1 MKNPLNN
8 GRRPKINY
16 LTVFF
21 IGTTIILLVLLIMN
35 QSKSTKTEEYTS
47 DMILSKIVYLQ
58 ELSLVKYNYTGVISY
73 KDYYKILNINVPLTE
88 KSFLIKYGGYVKAG
102 VDFSRI
108 KVDVDNR
115 SVHVSVPKAKILD
128 TVIDEN
134 SVKVY
139 DESQN
144 AFNPI
149 KITDYN
155 EALKKEKNTM
165 IDDALK
171 QGILKEANEQAKLAI
186 SALLQGLGFE
196 KIEVT
201 EEIALPELH

>member
-1 MKNPLNN
+1 MENQIKKIIF
-8 GRRPKINY
+8 PKANY
-16 LTVFF
+16 LTIFF
-21 IGTTIILLVLLIMN
+21 IITTLVLSVLLVVN
-35 QSKSTKTEEYTS
+35 HSKTSKKEEYNS
-47 DMILSKIVYLQ
+47 DSVLNRIVYLQ
-58 ELSLVKYNYTGVISY
+58 ELSLVKYNYSGVISY

-88 KSFLIKYGGYVKAG
+88 KYFLIKYNGYVKAG

-108 KVDVDNR
+108 KVDVQDE
-115 SVHVSVPKAKILD
+115 SVHVSMPKAKILD
-128 TVIDEN
+128 SVIDEN

-165 IDDALK
+165 VEDALK
-171 QGILKEANEQAKLAI
+171 QGILKEANDQAKLAI
-186 SALLQGLGFE
+186 TALLQGMGF
-196 KIEVT
+196 KNINIT
-201 EEIALPELH
+201 DEINLPVLH

>member
-1 MKNPLNN
+1 MK
-8 GRRPKINY
+8 R
-16 LTVFF
+16 LTSLFF
-21 IGTTIILLVLLIMN
+21 ILIACAAN
-35 QSKSTKTEEYTS
+35 LAAQSN
-47 DMILSKIVYLQ
+47 MVLSKIVYLQ

-115 SVHVSVPKAKILD
+115 NVHVSVPKAKILD

-155 EALKKEKNTM
+155 DALKKEKNTM

>member
-8 GRRPKINY
+8 GCRPKINY

-47 DMILSKIVYLQ
+47 DMVLSKIVYLQ

-102 VDFSRI
+102 GDFSRI

-115 SVHVSVPKAKILD
+115 SVHVSLPKAEILD

>member
-8 GRRPKINY
+8 GCRPKINY

-47 DMILSKIVYLQ
+47 DMVLSKIVYLQ

-115 SVHVSVPKAKILD
+115 SVHV
-128 TVIDEN
+128 
-134 SVKVY
+134 
-139 DESQN
+139 
-144 AFNPI
+144 
-149 KITDYN
+149 
-155 EALKKEKNTM
+155 
-165 IDDALK
+165 
-171 QGILKEANEQAKLAI
+171 
-186 SALLQGLGFE
+186 
-196 KIEVT
+196 
-201 EEIALPELH
+201 